1 MTESLQE
8 KILDGIEQLAQA
20 TNRQDAAGKEH
31 AVAEHA
37 YRQLR
42 ANEFVRVS
50 LDKDDAG
57 KKLTDTHKNALV
69 DIHTDKA
76 MLRVRLAEAEEKAAD
91 ELVRSLRTQIS
102 ALQSCMNAVRAE
114 VEMVTYKQAAGA

>member
-1 MTESLQE
+1 MNDELQE

-20 TNRQDAAGKEH
+20 TNREEAAGKEH

-42 ANEFVRVS
+42 AQEFVKVS
-50 LDKDDAG
+50 FEKDGDG

-69 DIHTDKA
+69 DIKA
-76 MLRVRLAEAEEKAAD
+76 DRLMLRVRLAEAERKSAD
-91 ELVRSLRTQIS
+91 ELVKSLRAQIS
-102 ALQSCMNAVRAE
+102 GLQSLLNARRAE
-114 VEMVTYKQAAGA
+114 AEAVTYRQTMGA